1 MALATL
7 EGVEEVRS
15 VEHWKLWVR
24 FEDGVEGE
32 VDVSSLS
39 DKPMFAALRDR
50 EFFDTVHVCMKVVSW
65 GDGLELDPCWFYR
78 LLAEPA

>member
-7 EGVEEVRS
+7 EGVEDVRA
-15 VEHWKLWVR
+15 VDHWRLWVR

-32 VDVSSLS
+32 VDVSDLRDS
-39 DKPMFAALRDR
+39 PMFAALHDR
-50 EFFDTVHVCMKVVSW
+50 SFFDTVHVCMKVVSW

-78 LLAEPA
+78 MLTEPA